1 VTPKTLYRTLA
12 LAEVVTWTVL
22 IVGMFLKYVTG
33 TTEVLVRVG
42 GGVHGFVFLAYCV
55 TTLLMGVDHRW
66 SVTRLAAGLA
76 SAFVPY
82 LTVFFERSAGRAGLL
97 AGDWRLLHQPPSG
110 AVEGLVARALRG
122 PVIAGAVTLAVL
134 VAVFSGLLLLGPP
147 TQWGG

>member
-1 VTPKTLYRTLA
+1 MTPKTLYRTLA

-33 TTEVLVRVG
+33 TTDVLVRVG

-66 SVTRLAAGLA
+66 SVTRVAAGLA

-82 LTVFFERSAGRAGLL
+82 LTVFFERSARRAGLL

-110 AVEGLVARALRG
+110 AVEGLVA
-122 PVIAGAVTLAVL
+122 
-134 VAVFSGLLLLGPP
+134 
-147 TQWGG
+147 